1 MFPLTL
7 RTNYTLSIKMF
18 QKTDFEG
25 LWVFEPKIF
34 EDERGFFYES
44 FNQKQFSESTGIH
57 KDFVQD
63 NHSFSK
69 YGVLRGL
76 HFQKPPHQQA
86 KLVRVL
92 NGEVLD
98 VVVDIRSK
106 SATYQK
112 VFTILLSA
120 ENKKQLYVPQGF
132 AHGFVVLSD
141 YADFT
146 YKCDNYYFPQSEAG
160 IIYKDEILNI
170 DWKLPEEL
178 IVVSKKDLLLPQFLA
193 NPIYF

>member
-1 MFPLTL
+1 
-7 RTNYTLSIKMF
+7 MF

-98 VVVDIRSK
+98 VVVDIRSE

-120 ENKKQLYVPQGF
+120 ENRKQLYVPQGF
-132 AHGFVVLSD
+132 AHGFVVLSN

-146 YKCDNYYFPQSEAG
+146 YKCDNYYVPQSEAG
-160 IIYKDEILNI
+160 ILYNDKTLNI
-170 DWKLPEEL
+170 DWKMPENQLIVSQKDLILSEL
-178 IVVSKKDLLLPQFLA
+178 IDQ
-193 NPIYF
+193 PIYF